1 MYARYRTALP
11 TGCLR
16 TMADARW
23 SVHIDDDGAGAAAGA
38 GEGAGAAKFRQ
49 LGPGYAK
56 VCVRRWQGRVRSK
69 PYQARV

>member
-38 GEGAGAAKFRQ
+38 GGEGLALRNSDNSAPATQR
-49 LGPGYAK
+49 YA
-56 VCVRRWQGRVRSK
+56 
-69 PYQARV
+69 